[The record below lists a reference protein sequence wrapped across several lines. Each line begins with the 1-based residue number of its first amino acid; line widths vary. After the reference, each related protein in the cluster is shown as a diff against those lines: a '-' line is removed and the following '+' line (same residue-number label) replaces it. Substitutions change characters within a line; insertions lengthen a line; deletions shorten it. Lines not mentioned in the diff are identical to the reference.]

1 MYIHP
6 YINVKGRIIHNDM
19 NWKHC
24 KHLLTGEW
32 ITKLWNPYFTFLNL
46 PWDSV
51 STDKSVRPEIL
62 DLYTFW
68 ACVRILP
75 LNMLIL

>member
-1 MYIHP
+1 MVTAKLRSLMYIHP

-32 ITKLWNPYFTFLNL
+32 ITKLWNIHMMKYY
-46 PWDSV
+46 SV
-51 STDKSVRPEIL
+51 
-62 DLYTFW
+62 
-68 ACVRILP
+68 VRIH
-75 LNMLIL
+75 